1 MLLYAHR
8 RISIISLANLGPP
21 LEVEV
26 SNLIHGSPSMCGC
39 MCFFIIMCA
48 LVRVSEGCSG
58 VPTHL
63 TYDYIIFWML
73 IFIFGTSG

>member
-8 RISIISLANLGPP
+8 RISITSLANLGPP

-26 SNLIHGSPSMCGC
+26 SNLMHGSPSMCVYV
-39 MCFFIIMCA
+39 FFLNIMCA

-58 VPTHL
+58 VPTQL
-63 TYDYIIFWML
+63 TYNYNLFLML
-73 IFIFGTSG
+73 VFIFGTSG